1 MTSQVDS
8 LRRFVSGRGAF
19 VPSGTASAAVAPVVV
34 VGSGKGGS
42 GTSVVATMLALSA
55 AGDGHRVL
63 LVDGDEFV
71 GPLRYLL
78 GASPTSAL
86 VDLRD
91 GATAAASVVTP
102 VSATLDLVAGGPG
115 AAGDRP
121 ATGSAERRALFK
133 RLAALYAG
141 YALIV
146 VDGGSR
152 LDTVTAACDAGA
164 ARLVAVTGTDGIS
177 LAAAYALVKAVAT
190 RSPSLG
196 AELLVSRQDGDAA
209 SRAFEHVAAG
219 TRQFLERPVRFAG
232 SVPED
237 SCLAAALRAGMTL
250 QDAASGSP
258 AAEAAHALVT
268 RLVGELHGTGER
280 GSRSASAAAR

>member
-1 MTSQVDS
+1 
-8 LRRFVSGRGAF
+8 
-19 VPSGTASAAVAPVVV
+19 VPNGGAPVVV

-78 GASPTSAL
+78 GVSPVRAL
-86 VDLRD
+86 ADLRD
-91 GATAAASVVTP
+91 GAGAAGVVTP

-115 AAGDRP
+115 AAADRP

-152 LDTVTAACDAGA
+152 LDTVTAACEAGA

-190 RSPSLG
+190 RSPTLA
-196 AELLVSRQDGDAA
+196 AEVLVSRQHGEAA
-209 SRAFEHVAAG
+209 ARAFEHVDAA
-219 TRQFLERPVRFAG
+219 TRHFLERPVRFAG

-237 SCLAAALRAGMTL
+237 SCLAGALAAGMTL
-250 QDAASGSP
+250 QDAVSGSP
-258 AAEAAHALVT
+258 AAEAAHALVA
-268 RLVGELHGTGER
+268 RLVADLHGTTER
-280 GSRSASAAAR
+280 ASRGGLFGATAAAAR